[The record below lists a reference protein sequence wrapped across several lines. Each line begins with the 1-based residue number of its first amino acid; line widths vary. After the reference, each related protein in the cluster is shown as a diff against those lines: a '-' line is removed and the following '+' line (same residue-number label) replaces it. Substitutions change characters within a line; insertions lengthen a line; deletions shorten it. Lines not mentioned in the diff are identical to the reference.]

1 MSAIQNHETD
11 KIPEGAEVFVSSIES
26 TNKPWY
32 LTSTVVY
39 ETVKKTVAAIPH
51 SKALFDKSID
61 GIVALTDFINQ
72 KTGSKIVVIDHE
84 KANELIDQLDDILG
98 RQFIRV
104 DDGFD
109 ELRSKL
115 AGSLRRLIESL
126 VEQKKLAVATK
137 NVLVAKVESARDVT
151 TQSLTTRY
159 EQAAAVF
166 RSLLEKVKT
175 RCPAQVSE
183 FLEKSYDSADKRTKA
198 ILTTAQATSNSWI
211 DRGLDIY
218 HNADSQFSWATAY
231 ILKTAQPYVHTAVQ
245 RGQPYLANAVE
256 VSQPYVQQAKPYLDP
271 LVVRAHGVKSALE
284 ENKTVGPYV
293 ARAYATANKTLA
305 DVKVYCLSET
315 DEDVQEVF
323 GVAAEGVNEEEH
335 EAQLYQEAG
344 VEEDG
349 EEEKS
354 DLFKPIHA
362 APAPASPAVE
372 VH

>member
-1 MSAIQNHETD
+1 MSTIQNYETD
-11 KIPEGAEVFVSSIES
+11 EIPQGFEGYVATIES

-32 LTSTVVY
+32 LTSTAVY

-61 GIVALTDFINQ
+61 GIVALTNFINM
-72 KTGSKIVVIDHE
+72 KTGSNIVVIDHE

-98 RQFIRV
+98 GQFIRV

-109 ELRSKL
+109 NLRSKL
-115 AGSLRRLIESL
+115 ANSLRRLIDSL
-126 VEQKKLAVATK
+126 VEQKKLAVATR
-137 NVLVAKVESARDVT
+137 NVLVAKVENARDVT

-166 RSLLEKVKT
+166 RALLDKVKT

-183 FLEKSYDSADKRTKA
+183 FLEKSYDTAEKKTHA
-198 ILTTAQATSNSWI
+198 IFTTAQATSTSWI

-256 VSQPYVQQAKPYLDP
+256 VSQPYVQPYVQHAKPFLDP
-271 LVVRAHGVKSALE
+271 LVERAHGVKHALE
-284 ENKTVGPYV
+284 EHKVVGPYV
-293 ARAYATANKTLA
+293 ARAYATAHKTLA

-315 DEDVQEVF
+315 DEEVQEVF
-323 GVAAEGVNEEEH
+323 GVVEGVNEVETEGV
-335 EAQLYQEAG
+335 LYQEA
-344 VEEDG
+344 ELDG
-349 EEEKS
+349 EEEKN
-354 DLFKPIHA
+354 DHFK
-362 APAPASPAVE
+362 VRNQK
-372 VH
+372 